1 MFGKKKIE
9 KPKNPIGLVLY
20 YYDEI
25 LENDLKKV
33 FNIVLMKKK
42 INIARNEKMFEEVL
56 TKFESFKS
64 DISKEKL
71 KVDYRSD
78 KARDLIIDMINKTTE
93 IIGLLRDS
101 DRNNLYVN
109 DDLINKITLLNED
122 INQQRA
128 LISKKLK
135 DVECDYV

>member
-9 KPKNPIGLVLY
+9 RPKNPIGLVLY

-25 LENDLKKV
+25 LENDLKRI
-33 FNIVLMKKK
+33 FDYVLMKKK
-42 INIARNEKMFEEVL
+42 INIARNEKIFKEVL
-56 TKFESFKS
+56 LKFESFKS

-93 IIGLLRDS
+93 IIDLLQDRDRS
-101 DRNNLYVN
+101 NLYV
-109 DDLINKITLLNED
+109 DEDLINKMVLLNED
-122 INQQRA
+122 IHQQRA

>member
-9 KPKNPIGLVLY
+9 RPKNPIGLVLY

-25 LENDLKKV
+25 LENDLKRI
-33 FNIVLMKKK
+33 FDYVLMKKK
-42 INIARNEKMFEEVL
+42 INIARNEKIFKEVL
-56 TKFESFKS
+56 LKFESFKS

-93 IIGLLRDS
+93 IIDLLQDRDRS
-101 DRNNLYVN
+101 NLYV
-109 DDLINKITLLNED
+109 DEDLINKMVLLNED
-122 INQQRA
+122 IHQQRA
-128 LISKKLK
+128 LISKKLR

>member
-109 DDLINKITLLNED
+109 DDLISKITLLNED

>member
-9 KPKNPIGLVLY
+9 RPKKPIGLVLY

-25 LENDLKKV
+25 LENDLKRI
-33 FNIVLMKKK
+33 FDYVLMKKK
-42 INIARNEKMFEEVL
+42 INIARNEKIFKEVL
-56 TKFESFKS
+56 LKFESFKS

-93 IIGLLRDS
+93 IIDLLQDRDRS
-101 DRNNLYVN
+101 NLYV
-109 DDLINKITLLNED
+109 DEDLINKMVLLNED
-122 INQQRA
+122 IHQQRA